1 MFNVRTVETNF
12 PIKDDAVILRLICES
27 DADFYVSIRA
37 QYSMMYR
44 WLIRKKN
51 SSNVQLFR
59 GDLCRSESFFCVI
72 ENASACVPIGY
83 LGIKDTGADL
93 WEIAVELDKKYTHL
107 GFGSRSIRLF
117 LNELQRI
124 TGKNEFR
131 AIIDSDN
138 IASQKC
144 VEKLGAKLV
153 GLCNGQILKL
163 PEEKERFEEQNLH
176 LIDAHMI
183 SLSKRLGA
191 EPRKLLSHAL
201 DYRLTCPLYP

>member
-1 MFNVRTVETNF
+1 
-12 PIKDDAVILRLICES
+12 
-27 DADFYVSIRA
+27 
-37 QYSMMYR
+37 
-44 WLIRKKN
+44 
-51 SSNVQLFR
+51 
-59 GDLCRSESFFCVI
+59 
-72 ENASACVPIGY
+72 
-83 LGIKDTGADL
+83 
-93 WEIAVELDKKYTHL
+93 
-107 GFGSRSIRLF
+107 
-117 LNELQRI
+117 LQRI

-138 IASQKC
+138 IVSQKC